1 MFTLRTIFYVVAYA
15 VYVTYN
21 ILYCNLQGLCYV
33 KHSNFLIHTVDTR
46 SSRSQTGAPH
56 RADRWPAYVS
66 PVWGRVLSRLQEIGH
81 IKGIRNH
88 F

>member
-1 MFTLRTIFYVVAYA
+1 MIRILFYIVTYR

-21 ILYCNLQGLCYV
+21 ILYC
-33 KHSNFLIHTVDTR
+33 LIHTVDTR

-56 RADRWPAYVS
+56 RAGRWPAYVS

-88 F
+88 FLRG